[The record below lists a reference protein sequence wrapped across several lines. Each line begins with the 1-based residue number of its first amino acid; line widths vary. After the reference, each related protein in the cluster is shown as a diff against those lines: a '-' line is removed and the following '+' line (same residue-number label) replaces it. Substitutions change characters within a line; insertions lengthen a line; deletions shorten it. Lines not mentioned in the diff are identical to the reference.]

1 MAKNKKKKTK
11 TKRDYDEDDDFDDE
25 APDAGPTEPGAD
37 AYTGLVVITT
47 ICLLAAA
54 VLFYMD
60 GDKYKNVKPTSPNV
74 APNALVAVKG

>member
-1 MAKNKKKKTK
+1 MAKKKKP
-11 TKRDYDEDDDFDDE
+11 KRDDYEDDDFDDE
-25 APDAGPTEPGAD
+25 APDAGPKEPGAD
-37 AYTGLVVITT
+37 AYTGLVAITT

-60 GDKYKNVKPTSPNV
+60 GDKYKDVKATNPNV

>member
-1 MAKNKKKKTK
+1 MAKKKKTK
-11 TKRDYDEDDDFDDE
+11 RDDYEDDDFDDE
-25 APDAGPTEPGAD
+25 GPDSGPPKPGAD

-47 ICLLAAA
+47 VCLLAAA

-60 GDKYKNVKPTSPNV
+60 GDKYKDVKATNPNV

>member
-1 MAKNKKKKTK
+1 MAKKKKTK
-11 TKRDYDEDDDFDDE
+11 RDYDDEDDDFDDDDRAA
-25 APDAGPTEPGAD
+25 APPKPGAD
-37 AYTGLVVITT
+37 AYTGLVAITT

-60 GDKYKNVKPTSPNV
+60 GDKYKDVKAVNPNV

>member
-1 MAKNKKKKTK
+1 MAKKKKTK

-25 APDAGPTEPGAD
+25 VEAGPPKPGAD

-60 GDKYKNVKPTSPNV
+60 GDKYKDVKVTSPNV